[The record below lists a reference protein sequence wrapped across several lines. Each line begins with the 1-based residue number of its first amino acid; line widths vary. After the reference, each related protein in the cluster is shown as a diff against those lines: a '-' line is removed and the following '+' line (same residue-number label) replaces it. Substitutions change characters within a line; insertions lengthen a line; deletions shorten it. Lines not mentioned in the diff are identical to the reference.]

1 MKREKVLELWMALL
15 SLRSRIDYPEES
27 ESQAGLLSIIDFTAA
42 GPIVSAAR
50 GAGLVAQRLHHG
62 REINVLGFSRLVTI
76 NAPNGPYQ

>member
-1 MKREKVLELWMALL
+1 MALL

-27 ESQAGLLSIIDFTAA
+27 ESQAGLLSIIDFNAA
-42 GPIVSAAR
+42 GAIVSAAP
-50 GAGLVAQRLHHG
+50 GTGLVAQRLHHG